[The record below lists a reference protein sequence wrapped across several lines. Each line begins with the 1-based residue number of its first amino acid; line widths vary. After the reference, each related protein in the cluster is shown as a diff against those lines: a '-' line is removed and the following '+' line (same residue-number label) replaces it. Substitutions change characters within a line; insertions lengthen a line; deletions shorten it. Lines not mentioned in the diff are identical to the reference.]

1 MLGISI
7 AFTSSM
13 SSNAQHNKKFFQK
26 IMFFNFFKKVF
37 MVLDIDDVN
46 AIMPDLHTTEYG
58 SEIIRDKEIDAIL
71 INTHPAG
78 IL

>member
-1 MLGISI
+1 
-7 AFTSSM
+7 
-13 SSNAQHNKKFFQK
+13 
-26 IMFFNFFKKVF
+26 MFFNFFGPKKVF

-58 SEIIRDKEIDAIL
+58 SGIIRDKEIDAIL
-71 INTHPAG
+71 INTYPAG